1 MTIGAYAFTINDWK
15 ELGYP
20 VDLWLE
26 WNSKYFDQL
35 ALVIY
40 GEMEIDPPSNVTIIK
55 EPSIPDR
62 TNEDFFLRGKEKAQ
76 KLLNTDW
83 KVMLDTDE
91 FVPKRIDTTNL
102 DRKKAY
108 AISERDFFGN
118 LETEIVNVFPKFYYR
133 IHYGNRPIGRAGAAG
148 VTPPYAANFVFGNFV
163 NDVLRKI
170 FKKREFKPYY
180 DPSTNKNFEVWH
192 TSTVRKPDAM
202 AKKWRIHINAAINS
216 DPSLGSYK
224 DFLKNVQST
233 FDYRGYKKIWPAAI
247 LKKVDLSII
256 PDILRKNAERFNFAI
271 FDESEYD

>member
-1 MTIGAYAFTINDWK
+1 MTIGAYAFTTNDWK

-62 TNEDFFLRGKEKAQ
+62 TNEDFFLSGKERAQ

-91 FVPKRIDTTNL
+91 FVSKRIDTTNL
-102 DRKKAY
+102 DRKRAY
-108 AISERDFFGN
+108 AIRERDFFGN

-133 IHYGNRPIGRAGAAG
+133 IHYGNRRIDKVAAG
-148 VTPPYAANFVFGNFV
+148 VIPPYAANFVFGNFV
-163 NDVLRKI
+163 HDALRKI
-170 FKKREFKPYY
+170 FKKGEYRPYY
-180 DPSTNKNFEVWH
+180 DPSMDKNFEVWH

-202 AKKWRIHINAAINS
+202 AKKWRIQTNAAINS
-216 DPSLGSYK
+216 NPSLVSYK
-224 DFLKNVQST
+224 DFLKNLQSS
-233 FDYRGYKKIWPAAI
+233 FDYRRYKKIWPAAI

-271 FDESEYD
+271 FDESDYK